1 LTTPEN
7 KVLMPDMTETPIC
20 PFCNAPIDRPTNLT
34 TRMPDE
40 MPVGLCSCGAVYAF
54 DETGHNLGAAM
65 SEALVVSCNMD
76 WDLAWD
82 LVPEEDYEEAI
93 VEHYDGITH
102 RICPRGLFDDRRIRG
117 ALYFIKLH
125 EDIEEATLPDV
136 KKRLEKA
143 KKSVPAKRPYA
154 SRKKILS
161 KREVETFVSEYN
173 TGPILDAA
181 GKDRSLIRNIQ
192 RLLYSGD
199 VLLRKR
205 AADILGQV
213 CAVVAEDNPSMIS
226 RLLQGLLYSITDTAA
241 FPWGAFEAIGEIIAK
256 KPDVFGPYL
265 PKLYPFL
272 SDETRRVQAM
282 EAIARV
288 AMSKPELLR
297 RHTFYFMP
305 LFDDPDPEM
314 RAYTA
319 WLMGSLHATEMK
331 KDLEKLLDDDHEVR
345 IYKDGNMELK
355 TVGAIASEA
364 IEAL

>member
-1 LTTPEN
+1 MTIPEN
-7 KVLMPDMTETPIC
+7 KLLNPERTEIPTC
-20 PFCNAPIDRPTNLT
+20 PFCNMPIDRPTDLI
-34 TRMPDE
+34 TRMSGE

-54 DETGHNLGAAM
+54 DETGHNLGSAM
-65 SEALVVSCNMD
+65 SEALVLSCNMD

-93 VEHYDGITH
+93 VEHYDGVKH
-102 RICPRGLFDDRRIRG
+102 CVCPTGSLDDRQIRG
-117 ALYFIKLH
+117 ALYFIKVH
-125 EDIEEATLPDV
+125 EDIGEATLFDV

-143 KKSVPAKRPYA
+143 RKSVSAKRQHIT
-154 SRKKILS
+154 RKRILS
-161 KREVETFVSEYN
+161 KKQVETLVIEYN
-173 TGPILDAA
+173 PEPILDAA

-199 VLLRKR
+199 ELVRKR

-213 CAVVAEDNPSMIS
+213 CAVVAEDDPSMIS
-226 RLLQGLLYSITDTAA
+226 RLLQVLLYSITDTAA
-241 FPWGAFEAIGEIIAK
+241 FPWGAFDAISEIIAN
-256 KPDVFGPYL
+256 KPDVFGAYL

-288 AMSKPELLR
+288 AMSKPELVR
-297 RHTFYFMP
+297 RHTFYFVP
-305 LFDDPDPEM
+305 LFDDPDPGM

-331 KDLEKLLDDDHEVR
+331 EDLKKLLGDDHEIR
-345 IYKDGNMELK
+345 IYRNGKIELK
-355 TVGAIASEA
+355 TVGTIALEA
-364 IEAL
+364 MRAL